1 MVCRQVNSTR
11 VPSPE
16 LAPTLPQLQETRAAF
31 DSVAR
36 DYDGE
41 RGNNAAIRDMRSE
54 MWRWLDARFVKGS
67 RLLDLGCGTGL
78 DAARMARL
86 GHRITAIDWSPEMVR
101 RTSDRARRE
110 QLGDRVRALNVGAH
124 ELHRLGED
132 GSYDGAY
139 SNLGALNCV
148 ADLAEVSQACARLLR
163 PGGELVFTVIGRV
176 CPWEAAYYL
185 LRRRW
190 RRVSV
195 RYRRGPVPVSM
206 NQHIIWTRYYRP
218 REFMRAFATEFQLV
232 HYRGLCVFVPPPY
245 LQWLRENHP
254 AWYQWLWRLDR
265 RVAGWPLLCAVGDHF
280 LIVMRKR

>member
-1 MVCRQVNSTR
+1 MLRGPVKRSRNSSR
-11 VPSPE
+11 E
-16 LAPTLPQLQETRAAF
+16 PTAVVPQLQETRAAF
-31 DSVAR
+31 DSVAS

-54 MWRWLDARFVKGS
+54 MWRWLDARFAAGS

-78 DAARMARL
+78 DALRLASL

-101 RTSDRARRE
+101 RTSERAQRE
-110 QLGDRVRALNVGAH
+110 GLGDRVLALNIGAH
-124 ELHRLGED
+124 ELHRLGEAAA
-132 GSYDGAY
+132 YDGAY

-148 ADLAEVSQACARLLR
+148 PDLGEVSRECARLLK
-163 PGGELVFTVIGRV
+163 PGGALVCTVIGRI
-176 CPWEAAYYL
+176 CPWEAGYYL

-190 RRVSV
+190 ARVRV
-195 RYRRGPVPVSM
+195 RYRGGLVPVSM
-206 NQHIIWTRYYRP
+206 NKHTIWTRYYRP
-218 REFMRAFATEFQLV
+218 REFFRAFAGEFRLV

-245 LQWLRENHP
+245 LLWMREKHL

-265 RVAGWPLLCAVGDHF
+265 RVAGWPLLRGIGDHF